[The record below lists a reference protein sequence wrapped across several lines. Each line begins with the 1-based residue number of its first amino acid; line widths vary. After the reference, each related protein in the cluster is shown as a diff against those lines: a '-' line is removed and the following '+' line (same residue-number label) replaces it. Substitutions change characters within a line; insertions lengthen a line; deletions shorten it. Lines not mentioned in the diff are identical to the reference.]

1 EKKVRICHRTSS
13 ATNPYVS
20 EEPAIK
26 NNGDLN
32 GGHLNH
38 TGPVFPADDWGDIIP
53 PYTYVDENG
62 TTQVF
67 PGYNWS
73 PEGQAIWE
81 NGCKPGRKPLTP
93 ILECVE
99 SRPGGAFLAHFG
111 YENPNSEAVAVPV
124 ENVFDPLSADGQQ
137 PTVFQPGRVED
148 AFQVQSS
155 GEDLTWRLT
164 GNRVTA
170 TAA

>member
-1 EKKVRICHRTSS
+1 LRPKRDVGTLRTRMSRGRRLWRLRLETWLGGFVLAGLVVLSLVAIQTAASKPNSAAVSSENEKKVRICHRTSS

-99 SRPGGAFLAHFG
+99 SRP
-111 YENPNSEAVAVPV
+111 
-124 ENVFDPLSADGQQ
+124 
-137 PTVFQPGRVED
+137 
-148 AFQVQSS
+148 
-155 GEDLTWRLT
+155 
-164 GNRVTA
+164 
-170 TAA
+170 